1 MAGTCRIR
9 LLGDFAVDVDRH
21 PVSPKAWRRESADLV
36 KVLALAPSH
45 RLEQEE
51 VLRRLWPAL
60 PVAAG
65 LKELHRAAK
74 DVRKALCDGRAVT
87 HEGTRLRLWPLGE
100 LWVDALAFT
109 AHAKHARSP
118 DHRTEAV
125 ALYTG
130 DLLPDDLDAW
140 WTEPM
145 RTRLRLMH
153 LELLRDPDSGTPP
166 WIDLRSAAAL
176 TQA

>member
-1 MAGTCRIR
+1 MAGTCRIH
-9 LLGDFAVDVDRH
+9 LLGGFAVEVDRR
-21 PVSPKAWRRESADLV
+21 PVPPRAWRRESADLV

-45 RLEQEE
+45 HVDQDEL
-51 VLRRLWPAL
+51 LSRLWPEL
-60 PVAAG
+60 PAPAG
-65 LKELHRAAK
+65 LKELHRAAR
-74 DVRKALCDGRAVT
+74 DVCKALHDGRAVT
-87 HEGTRLRLWPLGE
+87 VEGTRLRLWPLGE

-109 AHAKHARSP
+109 AHAKHGRSP
-118 DHRTEAV
+118 DHRAEAL

-130 DLLPDDLDAW
+130 DLLPEDLDAW

-166 WIDLRSAAAL
+166 WIDLRSAAVL
-176 TQA
+176 TQG